1 MPTTTMEKTMSKHIA
16 NFTIGFF
23 ASLCAVFVPRMLAML
38 NSNGNEIQLLP
49 VNYVIVGMLFSLI
62 IGGVTAILEQAKNRT
77 PAERFVSALGIPA
90 LLAGALNT
98 GTASVDLRN
107 SETNNQKLTAA
118 LQKQSG
124 IRINDDAATIRPLQP
139 VRDEQGRFDFSL
151 IPSAHARDD
160 ASPVAQRGG
169 SSLGIQVEQ
178 KPYVVVLE
186 KSKNEAEALKKAEKL
201 RKTVP
206 NATAVQ
212 SGENYLVID
221 GTETRTKS
229 DAMLRAIELKN
240 ETKLKPY
247 LLQVK

>member
-1 MPTTTMEKTMSKHIA
+1 MPPTTMEKTMTRHIA

-38 NSNGNEIQLLP
+38 NSGGNEIQLLS
-49 VNYVIVGMLFSLI
+49 VNYVAVGMLFSLI
-62 IGGVTAILEQAKNRT
+62 IGGVTAILEQARSRT
-77 PAERFVSALGIPA
+77 AAERFMSALGIPA
-90 LLAGALNT
+90 LLAGALST

-107 SETNNQKLTAA
+107 SEASNQKLTAA

-124 IRINDDAATIRPLQP
+124 IRISDEPAMITPLQP
-139 VRDEQGRFDFSL
+139 VRDDRGRFDFSL
-151 IPSAHARDD
+151 IPSAYAGDD
-160 ASPVAQRGG
+160 AAQPQQVAVN
-169 SSLGIQVEQ
+169 LGIQVEQ

-186 KSKNEAEALKKAEKL
+186 KSKSEAEALKKAEKL

-206 NATAVQ
+206 NATAVR
-212 SGENYLVID
+212 SGDRYLVID
-221 GTETRTKS
+221 GTATRTKS

-240 ETKLKPY
+240 QTKLKPY

>member
-1 MPTTTMEKTMSKHIA
+1 MPTTTMEKTMTRHIT

-23 ASLCAVFVPRMLAML
+23 ASLCAVFVPRMLAL
-38 NSNGNEIQLLP
+38 LSGNGSEIQLLH
-49 VNYVIVGMLFSLI
+49 VNYVVVGMLFSLI
-62 IGGVTAILEQAKNRT
+62 IGGVTAILEQSKNRT
-77 PAERFVSALGIPA
+77 AAERFMSALGIPA

-107 SETNNQKLTAA
+107 SEADNQKLAAA

-124 IRINDDAATIRPLQP
+124 IRISDEAVTITPLQP
-139 VRDEQGRFDFSL
+139 VRDDRGRFDFSL
-151 IPSAHARDD
+151 ISSAYAGDE
-160 ASPVAQRGG
+160 ASPAQKGG
-169 SSLGIQVEQ
+169 IGLGIQVEQ
-178 KPYVVVLE
+178 KPYVVVLD
-186 KSKNEAEALKKAEKL
+186 KSKSEAEALKKAQKL

-206 NATAVQ
+206 GATAVQ
-212 SGENYLVID
+212 SGDGYLVID

-229 DAMLRAIELKN
+229 DAILRAIELKN